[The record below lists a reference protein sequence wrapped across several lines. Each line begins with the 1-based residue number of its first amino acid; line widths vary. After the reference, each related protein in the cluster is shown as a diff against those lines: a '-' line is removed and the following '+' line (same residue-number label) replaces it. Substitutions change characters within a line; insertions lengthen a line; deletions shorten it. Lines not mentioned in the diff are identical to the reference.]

1 MWKFPYYEIDQ
12 EIDWDVLERT
22 LSWLS
27 ELKDVPQEPEWHQ
40 EGNVF
45 IHTQMVISALLE
57 LPEFIQLSEQEKH
70 IVFTAALFHDI
81 EKRSTTILQVDNGVE
96 RISSPGHSK
105 KGEFTARKILYTEIP
120 TPFAIREEIAKL
132 VRYHGLPLWSI
143 EKEDTRKNVIE
154 VSLHLNTALLYIVAK
169 ADALGRI
176 CKDKDALLLNLEL
189 FRELCIENDCF
200 GKQREFPSK
209 YSRYVY
215 LNKSDVSPDYL
226 PFEEVTFDVY
236 MIAGLPGTGKDTYIH
251 NNLPLPILSLDDI
264 RREHKISPTD
274 KKGNG
279 QVIQLAKEKAK
290 EFMRVK
296 KSFVFNGTNITSDMR
311 GKWIALFTD
320 YGARVRIVYL
330 EVPYTTMLSQNAQRE
345 HKVPELVIDRLID
358 KLEIPSYKEAHD
370 IEYVISSE

>member
-12 EIDWDVLERT
+12 EVDWDVLERK

-27 ELKDVPQEPEWHQ
+27 ELKNVPQEPEWHQ

-105 KGEFTARKILYTEIP
+105 KGEFTARKILYSEIP
-120 TPFAIREEIAKL
+120 TPFTIREEIAKL

-143 EKEDTRKNVIE
+143 EKEDPRKNVIE
-154 VSLHLNTALLYIVAK
+154 VSLHLNTTLLYIVAK

-209 YSRYVY
+209 YSRYLY

-251 NNLPLPILSLDDI
+251 NNLPLPVLSLDDI

-330 EVPYTTMLSQNAQRE
+330 EVPYTTLLAQNAQRE

-358 KLEIPSYKEAHD
+358 KLEIPSYKEAYD